1 MEYAKYS
8 TGSNFEGG
16 VLITSVKPGK
26 EEYENGGGAQ
36 KQHSR
41 EPLYDPRLGAGVRQ
55 ESPNTNLKR

>member
-26 EEYENGGGAQ
+26 EEYENGGDPEAAQ
-36 KQHSR
+36 QGTT
-41 EPLYDPRLGAGVRQ
+41 L
-55 ESPNTNLKR
+55 

>member
-26 EEYENGGGAQ
+26 EEYENGGGGPEAAQ
-36 KQHSR
+36 QGTT
-41 EPLYDPRLGAGVRQ
+41 L
-55 ESPNTNLKR
+55 